1 MWGHPEIVSETTN
14 PPTEVAFFLPN
25 EPIKS
30 FPDTVE
36 HQGKGQYSLATEL
49 PAQVLLFF
57 DTAQK
62 VDGVYNLR
70 DAEFVAGLQYDGI
83 FRLGSVWDSGRRM
96 ELVAD
101 GVRKETISAHPPPNG
116 QTVLQFLLSLPHA
129 QELTFSFSMGLPDN
143 CSLNGQNRFEHFTF
157 NTPVCTGANKM
168 P

>member
-1 MWGHPEIVSETTN
+1 M
-14 PPTEVAFFLPN
+14 
-25 EPIKS
+25 
-30 FPDTVE
+30 
-36 HQGKGQYSLATEL
+36 
-49 PAQVLLFF
+49 LLFF

-83 FRLGSVWDSGRRM
+83 FRLGSVWDSGRQM

-129 QELTFSFSMGLPDN
+129 QALTFSFSMGLPDKR
-143 CSLNGQNRFEHFTF
+143 CSLDGLFFKVFLNGQNRFEHFAF
-157 NTPVCTGANKM
+157 NTPGWVDAQLSLSEFAGETVLLELVTDSVESATCDWAHWADLLITAEGDESK
-168 P
+168 